1 MQYSTVQYSTNQLVS
16 VWHGGQH
23 VAVYLR
29 LVHTTPPWVLPLI
42 QLGAFKVVKKG
53 RREKRDV
60 RLNVRGKIS
69 NKRNEDNIRGG
80 EQSIAVNCGRMVHMK
95 DIVQRARFNR

>member
-1 MQYSTVQYSTNQLVS
+1 M
-16 VWHGGQH
+16 
-23 VAVYLR
+23 
-29 LVHTTPPWVLPLI
+29 
-42 QLGAFKVVKKG
+42 
-53 RREKRDV
+53 

-95 DIVQRARFNR
+95 DIDQRARFNR